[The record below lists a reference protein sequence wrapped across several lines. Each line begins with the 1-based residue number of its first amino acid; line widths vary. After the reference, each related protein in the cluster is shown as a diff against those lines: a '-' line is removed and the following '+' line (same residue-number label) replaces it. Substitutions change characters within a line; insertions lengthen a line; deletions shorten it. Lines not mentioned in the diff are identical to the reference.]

1 MDLRKRIKELEEA
14 LKFYASE
21 DTWRNEEC
29 DKLNAEGGFFPYGF
43 DECPIADDRGRLAR
57 DVLNK
62 KEPESSNPPE
72 DEL

>member
-1 MDLRKRIKELEEA
+1 MDLRKRIKDLEHA
-14 LKFYASE
+14 LNFYASE

-29 DKLNAEGGFFPYGF
+29 DRLNAGGGFFPYGI
-43 DECPIADDRGRLAR
+43 DECPIAADRGRLAR

-62 KEPESSNPPE
+62 QEDEGSDPPE